1 MCTEGEKQAAA
12 WLKDEYYDLDKD
24 ELTPYLLQIQD
35 IYEKRRLGQDYQKAL
50 DDLIYS
56 TIGRIS

>member
-24 ELTPYLLQIQD
+24 EPTPYLLIQD
-35 IYEKRRLGQDYQKAL
+35 VYEKRRLGKDYQKAL